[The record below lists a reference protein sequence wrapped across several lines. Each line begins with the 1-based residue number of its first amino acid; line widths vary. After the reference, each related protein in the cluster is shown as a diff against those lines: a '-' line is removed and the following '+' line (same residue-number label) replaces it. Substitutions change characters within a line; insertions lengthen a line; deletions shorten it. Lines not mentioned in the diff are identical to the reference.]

1 VAVFAQPVV
10 VVGGEKGLLTLVGVE
25 EDGPHSR
32 Y

>member
-1 VAVFAQPVV
+1 VFAQPIVV
-10 VVGGEKGLLTLVGVE
+10 AGGGGEGFVNTVGVE